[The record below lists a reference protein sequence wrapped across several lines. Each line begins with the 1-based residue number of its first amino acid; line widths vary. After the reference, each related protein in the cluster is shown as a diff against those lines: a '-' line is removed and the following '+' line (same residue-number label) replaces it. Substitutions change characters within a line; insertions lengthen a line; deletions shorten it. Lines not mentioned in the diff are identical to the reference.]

1 MTRRTAPALLL
12 LVLGVVTLQLV
23 RTSAYLQYVK
33 PGLGPWLVVT
43 GAVLALLGAAGVF
56 SAHRAEPGGP
66 APSQVGW
73 LLVVPVG
80 LLVLVSPPALG
91 SYGLEGRATTVAAP
105 VEALGQLPPARDGA
119 VELTLR
125 EYSRRALFEPAGLA
139 GARLR
144 LLGFAVPATPEERE
158 AHGDGFYLTRIALNC
173 CAADGQAVRVFV
185 RTGAAPAPDTWWSVE
200 GYAPAQL
207 ATAPPGGDAGG
218 QPDVLLVDAALHPT
232 AAPVNP
238 YTF

>member
-1 MTRRTAPALLL
+1 MIRRSAPPLLL

-43 GAVLALLGAAGVF
+43 GAVLALVGAAGVF
-56 SAHRAEPGGP
+56 AAAGSGPAGP

-80 LLVLVSPPALG
+80 LVVLVAPPALG
-91 SYGLEGRATTVAAP
+91 SYGLEGRATPVAAP
-105 VEALGQLPPARDGA
+105 VEALGALPPPRDGA

-125 EYSRRALFEPAGLA
+125 EYSRRVLFEPAGLA

-144 LLGFAVPATPEERE
+144 LLGFAVPATTAERQQ
-158 AHGDGFYLTRIALNC
+158 HGDGFYLTRIALNC

-185 RTGAAPAPDTWWSVE
+185 RTDATPPTDTWWSVE
-200 GYAPAQL
+200 GHAPGHSAV
-207 ATAPPGGDAGG
+207 AAPGG
-218 QPDVLLVDAALHPT
+218 QPDVLLDEAALQQVEAPT
-232 AAPVNP
+232 NP